1 MNINICPCHQDDL
14 ETVSCIL
21 WETWKK
27 SYSSFI
33 PVDDLSLYFNEHCT
47 SKKLAEQYND
57 TQAIG
62 FVAECDNVIAGY
74 EKTYYNEK
82 ENRLYVHQLYVLPAF
97 QNLGLGKKLMKSAAE
112 RAKSLGLEK
121 VWLGVM
127 IKNESAIAWY
137 KKMGYEVVE
146 NLPFTMGRTTVDH
159 FIGFIPIRRILIGD
173 K

>member
-1 MNINICPCHQDDL
+1 
-14 ETVSCIL
+14 
-21 WETWKK
+21 
-27 SYSSFI
+27 
-33 PVDDLSLYFNEHCT
+33 
-47 SKKLAEQYND
+47 
-57 TQAIG
+57 
-62 FVAECDNVIAGY
+62 
-74 EKTYYNEK
+74 
-82 ENRLYVHQLYVLPAF
+82 
-97 QNLGLGKKLMKSAAE
+97 MKSAAE